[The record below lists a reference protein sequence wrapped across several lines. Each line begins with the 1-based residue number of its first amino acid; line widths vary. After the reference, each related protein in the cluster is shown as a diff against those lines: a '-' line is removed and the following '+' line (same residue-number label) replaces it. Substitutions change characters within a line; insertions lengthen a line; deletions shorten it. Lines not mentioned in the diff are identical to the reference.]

1 MGRILHNRTFK
12 GVTFLLLASSVLL
25 NLSPA
30 TANGPAALNAH
41 SDTENNLKQN
51 DPAEALV
58 RIWTGTWTGSSFG
71 RNNPGQPQPTAPV
84 AGNWIL
90 DLQAVDSAH
99 NTASGTL
106 TWTGK
111 DAFWTYEILLN
122 GLTVPTAHDFIPNRT
137 IKFDSSNTTLIS
149 PAPGGGPQFHLTI
162 EGFKNAP
169 NPSDAFYGPRFSI
182 DLFPNTGI
190 AVSAGNGF
198 SAHPYNKANF
208 DTAVSSGTVSGS
220 TEVCKAGVTISNVG
234 LPEVTVPFV
243 IPNKPSWHIRYGALG
258 LNFTT
263 VTPPPNAI
271 CEARSNTGSLKVM
284 GAPTAFGPF
293 LTFAHSVAR
302 ATLTTFEGSK
312 VAGLS
317 TCNFF
322 SLSGPRNNCLLNGAF
337 KPNTHYARWHT
348 DGFTTEVN
356 VLHLAGEPD
365 ILRTGPLTF
374 WVDINALQ
382 LSPATTWMESVV
394 RAAEP
399 FIHKELID
407 HLPLITTYAIIQ
419 DPGKVSLF
427 VVKDGILGTGKS
439 ETGAAITNI
448 SRSIYYDSDTNPAV
462 ILLEPDAGNYKVF
475 VNGISTGDYLLSV
488 STTKFP
494 ANSTAAASAT
504 GVITQGNSIVYD
516 LNLTDT
522 AQGVTQSFN
531 TSPIPFPSMQLIMAA
546 APSPSGA
553 AAALDSVLQTRNPF
567 PIVNSTNLIRGS
579 DLRTR
584 VQLLVSYVRLS
595 PGEAINAVTVQARDQ
610 ANNVSALEVED
621 VRDVPNTTL
630 SQVTVRLSE
639 DLPNGPISLRVA
651 LHGRVTDWGTIMI
664 QK

>member
-1 MGRILHNRTFK
+1 MSRILQNRIFNT
-12 GVTFLLLASSVLL
+12 VTFLLLAASVEL
-25 NLSPA
+25 NSTPV
-30 TANGPAALNAH
+30 TANGPAALNAQP
-41 SDTENNLKQN
+41 DTENNLAQS

-58 RIWTGTWTGSSFG
+58 RVWTGIWTGSSFG

-111 DAFWTYEILLN
+111 DAFWTYEILPN
-122 GLTVPTAHDFIPNRT
+122 GFTVPTAHDFIPNRI
-137 IKFDSSNTTLIS
+137 IKFDGSNTTLIS
-149 PAPGGGPQFHLTI
+149 PAPGAGPQFHLTI

-169 NPSDAFYGPRFSI
+169 NPSDAFYGPWFSI

-190 AVSAGNGF
+190 AVSAGIGF

-220 TEVCKAGVTISNVG
+220 TEVCNAGLTISNVG

-263 VTPPPNAI
+263 VTPPANAI
-271 CEARSNTGSLKVM
+271 CEARSNTGSLNVL

-337 KPNTHYARWHT
+337 KPNTHYARWQT

-365 ILRTGPLTF
+365 ILRTDPLTF
-374 WVDINALQ
+374 WVDINALE

-439 ETGAAITNI
+439 ETGAAVTNI
-448 SRSIYYDSDTNPAV
+448 PRSLYYDSDTNPAV

-475 VNGISTGDYLLSV
+475 VNGLSTGDYLLSV

-494 ANSTAAASAT
+494 ANSTVAANAT
-504 GVITQGNSIVYD
+504 GNITQGNSIVYD
-516 LNLTDT
+516 LNLTETPDGT
-522 AQGVTQSFN
+522 AQSFN
-531 TSPIPFPSMQLIMAA
+531 SSPIPFPSIQLVMAA
-546 APSPSGA
+546 PPSPSDS
-553 AAALDSVLQTRNPF
+553 AAALDSVLRTRDPF
-567 PIVNSTNLIRGS
+567 PTVNSTNLIRGS

-595 PGEAINAVTVQARDQ
+595 PGEAIDAVTVQARDG
-610 ANNVSALEVED
+610 ANNVYALGVED
-621 VRDVPNTTL
+621 VRNVPNTTL

-639 DLPNGPISLRVA
+639 DLPNGPISLRVG
-651 LHGRVTDWGTIMI
+651 LHGKVSDWGTIMI